1 MVDPRYLGLNG
12 NQMYLVINTMYL
24 EMVANILPIHV
35 SSVKR
40 ILNGKGLI
48 KYKDKFKNYEQ

>member
-1 MVDPRYLGLNG
+1 MKLWQIVKR
-12 NQMYLVINTMYL
+12 
-24 EMVANILPIHV
+24 LPIHV

>member
-1 MVDPRYLGLNG
+1 MIHKQYNEI
-12 NQMYLVINTMYL
+12 M
-24 EMVANILPIHV
+24 ANSKKKFSNLYSVLPIHV

>member
-1 MVDPRYLGLNG
+1 MKLWQIVKRS
-12 NQMYLVINTMYL
+12 LVTYTL
-24 EMVANILPIHV
+24 

-48 KYKDKFKNYEQ
+48 KYNDKFKNYEQ

>member
-1 MVDPRYLGLNG
+1 MIHKQYNEI
-12 NQMYLVINTMYL
+12 M
-24 EMVANILPIHV
+24 ANSKKKFSNLYSDV